1 MGKQALQGKRKDTFL
16 IDPTELVIIGLDT
29 KDGPEHPLYDRRIL
43 KPVPEACVANVEM
56 EGVIKTVDVVKV
68 DGVPLVTDG
77 RQRVRWAR
85 EANKRRAAMSLPP
98 ILVPVSVVSTNDEGA
113 VRRGISANSNWVRE
127 TPLDQAYRIEKFL
140 KLGGTKTEAM
150 TAVGAPNL
158 QTVDNLLRLLLLPET
173 IRDQVDRG
181 EVSVFQALGA
191 LKSGEVTSSMAP
203 NKPKEKA
210 KPLTPSKRGR
220 PAGPTKPT
228 MKRILDSGKTT
239 LPPSFVLAIRWCLGE
254 VSDEQAGIAGLVKKG
269 YRRRERRWV

>member
-29 KDGPEHPLYDRRIL
+29 KDGPEHPLYDRRIK
-43 KPVPEACVANVEM
+43 KPVPESFIANVEM
-56 EGVIKTVDVVKV
+56 EGVIKTIDVIKV
-68 DGVPLVTDG
+68 AGNAVVAEG
-77 RQRVRWAR
+77 RQRTRAAR
-85 EANKRRAAMSLPP
+85 EANVRRAAMSLPP
-98 ILVPVSVVSTNDEGA
+98 ILVPVSVISTDDEGT

-127 TPLDQAYRIEKFL
+127 TPIDQAYRIDKFL
-140 KLGGTKTEAM
+140 RLGGTKTEAM

-158 QTVDNLLRLLLLPET
+158 QTVDTLLRLLLLPET

-210 KPLTPSKRGR
+210 KPLTPAKRGR

-228 MKRILDSGKTT
+228 MKKVLDSGKTT

-254 VSDEQAGIAGLVKKG
+254 VSDEQAGLAGLVKKG
-269 YRRRERRWV
+269 KKK